1 MFSMNSKYEE
11 VKIYAETIEN
21 EAISQVTS
29 IANSPL
35 GEDAHIRIMP
45 DAHAGKGC
53 VIGTTMKFNGKIC
66 PNIVGVDLGCGVVAY
81 RLAKRASEIDVK
93 QFDEVCRRIVV
104 SGQSVRNKALYQ
116 SAQELTLP
124 DLYCWEHLQKHER
137 LYKSLGTLGGGNH
150 YIELNKDSDDALWLV
165 VHSGSRNLGKQ
176 VAEWYQNLA
185 VCCHQDCYTAQKFD
199 LIETLKMQGRYSEI
213 ETELSKLQ
221 RPPATDLEYLEGGN
235 VKDYLHDMAICQ
247 AWASDNRR
255 IIAEELIK
263 AMNWGYTDDVES
275 IHNYIDIENQ
285 IIRKGAISA
294 QKDEIC
300 LIPLNM
306 RDGTLI
312 CRGKGNEDWNYSAP
326 HGAGRLMSRS
336 KAKQEVSLEAFKD
349 SMKDVYSS
357 TVCEA
362 TIDESPFAYKDMEE
376 IMRAVEPTV
385 EIYERLIP
393 IYNYKATT

>member
-1 MFSMNSKYEE
+1 
-11 VKIYAETIEN
+11 
-21 EAISQVTS
+21 
-29 IANSPL
+29 L
-35 GEDAHIRIMP
+35 
-45 DAHAGKGC
+45 
-53 VIGTTMKFNGKIC
+53 
-66 PNIVGVDLGCGVVAY
+66 
-81 RLAKRASEIDVK
+81 
-93 QFDEVCRRIVV
+93 
-104 SGQSVRNKALYQ
+104 
-116 SAQELTLP
+116 
-124 DLYCWEHLQKHER
+124 
-137 LYKSLGTLGGGNH
+137 NH

-176 VAEWYQNLA
+176 VAEWYQKRAEQIIVDDHLA
-185 VCCHQDCYTAQKFD
+185 LRAD
-199 LIETLKMQGRYSEI
+199 LIESLKMQGRQDEI
-213 ETELSKLQ
+213 EAELAKVP
-221 RPPATDLEYLEGGN
+221 RRPATGLEYLEGGN
-235 VKDYLHDMAICQ
+235 VKDYLHDMKICQ
-247 AWASDNRR
+247 EWASDNRR

-263 AMNWGYTDDVES
+263 AMNWGYTSIVES

-294 QKDEIC
+294 QKDEVC

-306 RDGTLI
+306 RDGTLL
-312 CRGKGNEDWNYSAP
+312 CVGKGNEDWNCSAP

-336 KAKQEVSLEAFKD
+336 KAKQEVSLEVFKD

-393 IYNYKATT
+393 IYNYKATN

>member
-1 MFSMNSKYEE
+1 M
-11 VKIYAETIEN
+11 
-21 EAISQVTS
+21 
-29 IANSPL
+29 
-35 GEDAHIRIMP
+35 
-45 DAHAGKGC
+45 
-53 VIGTTMKFNGKIC
+53 
-66 PNIVGVDLGCGVVAY
+66 
-81 RLAKRASEIDVK
+81 
-93 QFDEVCRRIVV
+93 
-104 SGQSVRNKALYQ
+104 
-116 SAQELTLP
+116 
-124 DLYCWEHLQKHER
+124 
-137 LYKSLGTLGGGNH
+137 NH

-185 VCCHQDCYTAQKFD
+185 VSCHQDRYAAEKFD
-199 LIETLKMQGRYSEI
+199 LIESLKSQGRYSEI

-221 RPPATDLEYLEGGN
+221 RPPATGLEYLEGGN
-235 VKDYLHDMAICQ
+235 VKDYLHDMKICQ
-247 AWASDNRR
+247 EWASDNRR
-255 IIAEELIK
+255 IIAQELIK

-294 QKDEIC
+294 QKGEVC

-306 RDGTLI
+306 RDGTLL
-312 CRGKGNEDWNYSAP
+312 CVGKGNEDWNYSAP

-357 TVCEA
+357 TICEA

-376 IMRAVEPTV
+376 IIRAVEPTV

>member
-1 MFSMNSKYEE
+1 M
-11 VKIYAETIEN
+11 
-21 EAISQVTS
+21 
-29 IANSPL
+29 
-35 GEDAHIRIMP
+35 
-45 DAHAGKGC
+45 
-53 VIGTTMKFNGKIC
+53 
-66 PNIVGVDLGCGVVAY
+66 
-81 RLAKRASEIDVK
+81 
-93 QFDEVCRRIVV
+93 
-104 SGQSVRNKALYQ
+104 
-116 SAQELTLP
+116 
-124 DLYCWEHLQKHER
+124 
-137 LYKSLGTLGGGNH
+137 NH

-176 VAEWYQNLA
+176 VAEWYQKRAEQITVDDHLA
-185 VCCHQDCYTAQKFD
+185 LRAD
-199 LIETLKMQGRYSEI
+199 LIESLKMQGRQDEI
-213 ETELSKLQ
+213 EAELAKVPR
-221 RPPATDLEYLEGGN
+221 RPETGLEYLEGGN
-235 VKDYLHDMAICQ
+235 VRDYLHDMKICQ
-247 AWASDNRR
+247 EWASDNRR

-263 AMNWGYTDDVES
+263 AMNWGYTNIVES

-294 QKDEIC
+294 QKDEVC

-306 RDGTLI
+306 RDGTLL
-312 CRGKGNEDWNYSAP
+312 CVGKGNEDWNYSAP

-376 IMRAVEPTV
+376 IMHAVEPTV

-393 IYNYKATT
+393 IYNYKATN

>member
-1 MFSMNSKYEE
+1 MKISPFTISK
-11 VKIYAETIEN
+11 VTI
-21 EAISQVTS
+21 
-29 IANSPL
+29 L
-35 GEDAHIRIMP
+35 
-45 DAHAGKGC
+45 
-53 VIGTTMKFNGKIC
+53 
-66 PNIVGVDLGCGVVAY
+66 
-81 RLAKRASEIDVK
+81 
-93 QFDEVCRRIVV
+93 
-104 SGQSVRNKALYQ
+104 
-116 SAQELTLP
+116 
-124 DLYCWEHLQKHER
+124 
-137 LYKSLGTLGGGNH
+137 NH
-150 YIELNKDSDDALWLV
+150 YIELNKDSNDTLWLV
-165 VHSGSRNLGKQ
+165 IHSGSRNLGKQ

-185 VCCHQDCYTAQKFD
+185 VCCHQDRYTAQKFD

-213 ETELSKLQ
+213 ETELSKLP
-221 RPPATDLEYLEGGN
+221 RRPATGLEYLEGGN
-235 VKDYLHDMAICQ
+235 VKDYLHDMKICQ
-247 AWASDNRR
+247 EWASDNRR

-263 AMNWGYTDDVES
+263 AMNWDYTEVIES

-294 QKDEIC
+294 QKGELC

-385 EIYERLIP
+385 EIIERIIP

>member
-1 MFSMNSKYEE
+1 MFSMDSKYEE

-21 EAISQVTS
+21 EAISQITS
-29 IANSPL
+29 IANSLL

-53 VIGTTMKFNGKIC
+53 VIGTTMRFNGKVC
-66 PNIVGVDLGCGVVAY
+66 PNIVGVDIGCGVLAY
-81 RLAKRASEIDVK
+81 KIAQKDIDLEK
-93 QFDEVCRRIVV
+93 LDKVCREVIV
-104 SGQSVRNKALYQ
+104 SGQAAREKIVEPELQEELLPRLFCWDKLRHKEYLYQ
-116 SAQELTLP
+116 
-124 DLYCWEHLQKHER
+124 
-137 LYKSLGTLGGGNH
+137 SLGTLGGGNH
-150 YIELNKDSDDALWLV
+150 FIELNKDQKGNYWLLI
-165 VHSGSRNLGKQ
+165 HSGSRNLGKQ

-185 VCCHQDCYTAQKFD
+185 VCCHQDRYTAQKFE
-199 LIETLKMQGRYSEI
+199 LIESLKMQGRYSEI
-213 ETELSKLQ
+213 ETELSKLP
-221 RPPATDLEYLEGGN
+221 RLPSTGLEYLECGN
-235 VKDYLHDMAICQ
+235 VKDYLHDMEICQ
-247 AWASDNRR
+247 YWASFNRAL
-255 IIAEELIK
+255 IAKDIFD
-263 AMNWGYTDDVES
+263 AMDWTITEKIVS
-275 IHNYIDIENQ
+275 VHNYIDIENQ

-294 QKDEIC
+294 QKGELC

-312 CRGKGNEDWNYSAP
+312 CIGKGNEDWNYSAP

-385 EIYERLIP
+385 EIIERIVP

>member
-1 MFSMNSKYEE
+1 MQILTTKNG
-11 VKIYAETIEN
+11 VIKIYAETFE
-21 EAISQVTS
+21 EDCLEQVLK

-35 GEDAHIRIMP
+35 GEDANMRLMP
-45 DAHAGKGC
+45 DMHLGKTSPIGC
-53 VIGTTMKFNGKIC
+53 TMKFNEKVC
-66 PNIVGVDLGCGVVAY
+66 PNIVSVDIGCGVVAY
-81 RLAKRASEIDVK
+81 QLAQRNIDLEQLDK
-93 QFDEVCRRIVV
+93 FCRTKVV
-104 SGQSVRNKALYQ
+104 SGQNVRSKAVNLQ
-116 SAQELTLP
+116 MQEGWLP
-124 DLYCWEHLQKHER
+124 DLYCWDALKNHDR

-150 YIELNKDSDDALWLV
+150 FIELNRAENGSYWLL

-176 VAEWYQNLA
+176 VAEFYQELA
-185 VCCHQDCYTAQKFD
+185 EVTFKDRINAEKLD
-199 LIETLKMQGRYSEI
+199 LIESLKLQGRQSEI
-213 ETELSKLQ
+213 QAELAKIKEYI
-221 RPPATDLEYLEGGN
+221 PNGLEYLCGGN
-235 VKDYLHDMAICQ
+235 AKDYLHDMAICQ
-247 AWASDNRR
+247 VWANENRR
-255 IIAEELIK
+255 IIAEDIIK
-263 AMNWGYTDDVES
+263 GMNWGYVDRIES
-275 IHNYIDIENQ
+275 IHNYINLEDGF
-285 IIRKGAISA
+285 IRKGAIAADKGMS
-294 QKDEIC
+294 C

-312 CRGKGNEDWNYSAP
+312 CIGKGNEDWNYSAP

-385 EIYERLIP
+385 EIIERIIP

>member
-1 MFSMNSKYEE
+1 M
-11 VKIYAETIEN
+11 
-21 EAISQVTS
+21 
-29 IANSPL
+29 
-35 GEDAHIRIMP
+35 
-45 DAHAGKGC
+45 
-53 VIGTTMKFNGKIC
+53 
-66 PNIVGVDLGCGVVAY
+66 
-81 RLAKRASEIDVK
+81 
-93 QFDEVCRRIVV
+93 
-104 SGQSVRNKALYQ
+104 
-116 SAQELTLP
+116 
-124 DLYCWEHLQKHER
+124 
-137 LYKSLGTLGGGNH
+137 NH

-176 VAEWYQNLA
+176 VAEWYQKRAEKVIVDEHLA
-185 VCCHQDCYTAQKFD
+185 VRAD
-199 LIETLKMQGRYSEI
+199 LIETLKMQGRHEEI
-213 ETELSKLQ
+213 EAELAKVPR
-221 RPPATDLEYLEGGN
+221 RPVTGLEYLYGGN
-235 VKDYLHDMAICQ
+235 VKDYLHDMKICQ
-247 AWASDNRR
+247 EWASDNRR
-255 IIAEELIK
+255 IVAQELIK
-263 AMNWGYTDDVES
+263 AMNWGYTSDVES

-294 QKDEIC
+294 QKGEVC

-306 RDGTLI
+306 RDGTLL
-312 CRGKGNEDWNYSAP
+312 CVGKGNEDWNYSAP

>member
-1 MFSMNSKYEE
+1 MFSMNSKYDE
-11 VKIYAETIEN
+11 VKVYAETIED
-21 EAISQVTS
+21 EAISQITS

-53 VIGTTMKFNGKIC
+53 VIGTTMKFNGKVC
-66 PNIVGVDLGCGVVAY
+66 PNIVGVDIGCGVVAY
-81 RLAKRASEIDVK
+81 RLAQRASKIDLK
-93 QFDEVCRRIVV
+93 RFDEVCRRIVV
-104 SGQSVRNKALYQ
+104 SGQSVRSKALHQ
-116 SAQELTLP
+116 PVQEKHLP
-124 DLYCWEHLQKHER
+124 DLHCWEYLQNHER

-185 VCCHQDCYTAQKFD
+185 ASCHQDRYTAEKFD
-199 LIETLKMQGRYSEI
+199 LIESLKSQGRYSEI

-221 RPPATDLEYLEGGN
+221 RPPVTGLEYLEGGN

-255 IIAEELIK
+255 LIAEELIK
-263 AMNWGYTDDVES
+263 AMNWGYTSDVES

-294 QKDEIC
+294 QMDEPC

-306 RDGTLI
+306 RDGTLL

-326 HGAGRLMSRS
+326 HGAGRLMSRA
-336 KAKQEVSLEAFKD
+336 KAKQSISLEEFQD